1 MHLSQLTLLVV
12 DNNVS
17 VRSALSHQLELA
29 GFGRVLQAPGHE
41 RALTHL
47 RGGGVDLVLCELAAP
62 TDGLTLLEAV
72 RSDPLLAELPV
83 VLMSGELNR
92 DAVQKAI
99 ALGIC
104 DLLVKPFTAQKVIER
119 VLKALRRGNLRAAV
133 PTADTQDQTLAEPTT
148 EPPTEALP
156 ENTPPAGPERATI
169 LVVDD
174 TPANLQLL
182 AGLFRD
188 SFKVKL
194 ASNGDKALAICR
206 SDAPPD
212 LILLDVM
219 MPDMDGFE
227 VARLVREHHAS
238 SHTPIIFVSAMT
250 DDASRQKGLA
260 LGAIDYVAK
269 PIDPDLLR
277 LRVNN
282 LLQYVEH
289 RKQMQTDC
297 DRLLEI
303 DELKREVARLR
314 QLLPGA

>member
-1 MHLSQLTLLVV
+1 MNLSQLTLMVV
-12 DNNVS
+12 DNAVT
-17 VRSALSHQLELA
+17 VRSALAHQLELA
-29 GFGRVLQAPGHE
+29 GFGRVLQAHNHE
-41 RALTHL
+41 RALAQL
-47 RGGGVDLVLCELAAP
+47 KSGDVDLVLSELAAP
-62 TDGLTLLEAV
+62 TDGLALLEAV
-72 RSDPLLAELPV
+72 RSDPMLTALPLM
-83 VLMSGELNR
+83 LMSGELNR
-92 DAVQKAI
+92 TAAQRAI

-104 DLLVKPFTAQKVIER
+104 DLLVKPFTTQRMIDRLV
-119 VLKALRRGNLRAAV
+119 KALERGNVRPAV
-133 PTADTQDQTLAEPTT
+133 PAASTAPAAA
-148 EPPTEALP
+148 PPVA
-156 ENTPPAGPERATI
+156 PERPTI

-174 TPANLQLL
+174 TPENLQLL

-194 ASNGDKALAICR
+194 ANNGEKALSICR

-227 VARLVREHHAS
+227 VARQVREHHAS

-282 LLQYVEH
+282 LLQYVAH
-289 RKQMQTDC
+289 RKQMQTNF
-297 DRLLEI
+297 DRLREI
-303 DELKREVARLR
+303 DDLKREVARLR

>member
-1 MHLSQLTLLVV
+1 MNLSQLTLLVV
-12 DNNVS
+12 DNATT
-17 VRSALSHQLELA
+17 VRSALAHQLELA
-29 GFGRVLQAPGHE
+29 GFGRVLQAHNHE
-41 RALTHL
+41 RALL
-47 RGGGVDLVLCELAAP
+47 QLKGGGVDLVLSELAAP
-62 TDGLTLLEAV
+62 TDGLALLEAV
-72 RSDPLLAELPV
+72 RSDPLQAALPV
-83 VLMSGELNR
+83 MLMSGELNR
-92 DAVQKAI
+92 AAVQRAI

-104 DLLVKPFTAQKVIER
+104 DLLVKPFTTQRVIER
-119 VLKALRRGNLRAAV
+119 VLKALERGNVRAG
-133 PTADTQDQTLAEPTT
+133 
-148 EPPTEALP
+148 
-156 ENTPPAGPERATI
+156 PPAGDGAAVAAPPAAPERATI

-174 TPANLQLL
+174 TPENLQLL

-194 ASNGDKALAICR
+194 ANNGEKALSICR
-206 SDAPPD
+206 SESPPD

-227 VARLVREHHAS
+227 VARQVREHHAS

-289 RKQMQTDC
+289 RKQMQTDF
-297 DRLLEI
+297 DRQREI
-303 DELKREVARLR
+303 ADLRREVARLR
-314 QLLPGA
+314 KLLPAA

>member
-1 MHLSQLTLLVV
+1 MNLSQLTLLVV
-12 DNNVS
+12 DNAVS
-17 VRSALSHQLELA
+17 VRSALAHQLELA
-29 GFGRVLQAPGHE
+29 GFGRVLQAHNHE
-41 RALTHL
+41 RALAHL
-47 RGGGVDLVLCELAAP
+47 RGGGVDLVLSELAAP
-62 TDGLTLLEAV
+62 TDGLALLEAV
-72 RSDPLLAELPV
+72 RSDPLLAPLPLM
-83 VLMSGELNR
+83 LMSGELNR
-92 DAVQKAI
+92 AAVQRAI

-104 DLLVKPFTAQKVIER
+104 DLLVKPFTTQRVIER
-119 VLKALRRGNLRAAV
+119 VLKALERGNVRAAGNA
-133 PTADTQDQTLAEPTT
+133 PAAGAGPAE
-148 EPPTEALP
+148 A
-156 ENTPPAGPERATI
+156 PPAAPERATI

-174 TPANLQLL
+174 TPENLQLL

-194 ASNGDKALAICR
+194 ANNGEKALAICR

-227 VARLVREHHAS
+227 VARQVREHHAS

-282 LLQYVEH
+282 LLQFVEH
-289 RKQMQTDC
+289 RKQMQTDF
-297 DRLLEI
+297 DRQREI
-303 DELKREVARLR
+303 ADLRREVERLR
-314 QLLPGA
+314 SLLPAA

>member
-72 RSDPLLAELPV
+72 RGDPVLGELPV

-92 DAVQKAI
+92 VAVQKAI

-119 VLKALRRGNLRAAV
+119 VLKALRRGNLRAAA
-133 PTADTQDQTLAEPTT
+133 PTADTEAQAPPEPNA
-148 EPPTEALP
+148 EALP

-206 SDAPPD
+206 SEAPPD

-303 DELKREVARLR
+303 AELKREVARLR
-314 QLLPGA
+314 ALLPGA

>member
-1 MHLSQLTLLVV
+1 MNLSQLTLLVV
-12 DNNVS
+12 DNATT
-17 VRSALSHQLELA
+17 VRSALAHQLELA
-29 GFGRVLQAPGHE
+29 GFGRVLQAHNHE
-41 RALTHL
+41 RALL
-47 RGGGVDLVLCELAAP
+47 QLKGGGVDLVLSELAAP
-62 TDGLTLLEAV
+62 TDGLALLEAV
-72 RSDPLLAELPV
+72 RSDPLQAALPV
-83 VLMSGELNR
+83 MLMSGELNR
-92 DAVQKAI
+92 AAVQRAI

-104 DLLVKPFTAQKVIER
+104 DLLVKPFTTQRVIER
-119 VLKALRRGNLRAAV
+119 VLKALERGNVRAGPRAGDGAAV
-133 PTADTQDQTLAEPTT
+133 TA
-148 EPPTEALP
+148 
-156 ENTPPAGPERATI
+156 PPAAPERATI

-174 TPANLQLL
+174 TPENLQLL

-194 ASNGDKALAICR
+194 ANNGEKALSICR
-206 SDAPPD
+206 SESPPD

-227 VARLVREHHAS
+227 VARQVREHHAS

-289 RKQMQTDC
+289 RKQMQTDF
-297 DRLLEI
+297 DRQREI
-303 DELKREVARLR
+303 ADLRREVARLR
-314 QLLPGA
+314 KLLPAA